1 MAKKSYAKRAGKR
14 SAKRS
19 MKRTT
24 RRRSTKRSAKHS
36 MRGGADSV
44 SAPTTTGNFSLPQGL
59 AYPGNSPMGQ
69 AMQAMKGGMSK
80 DAYGVY
86 GSPFFGMPRPASAA
100 QQGGSA
106 PYPGSVGER
115 MLSAGMEDAAGTGRI
130 DGALQQVAGLR
141 DPNQVGGRKGKK
153 SRKAK
158 KSKKSRKATRKSKK
172 SRKAS
177 RKAERKG
184 RKASRK
190 AHRRGRKSGRK
201 AQRGG
206 VMDYAESMSGG
217 ILPSSLLGK
226 AGLHPSWTDAA
237 AGRMV

>member
-1 MAKKSYAKRAGKR
+1 MAKKSYAKRGR
-14 SAKRS
+14 SRRS

-24 RRRSTKRSAKHS
+24 HRKRTTKR

-59 AYPGNSPMGQ
+59 AYFPGSPMG
-69 AMQAMKGGMSK
+69 QAMKGGMSK
-80 DAYGVY
+80 DATGQY
-86 GSPFFGMPRPASAA
+86 GSPFFGMPGPASAA

-115 MLSAGMEDAAGTGRI
+115 MLSAGMESAAGSGRI
-130 DGALQQVAGLR
+130 DAALQEVAGLR

-158 KSKKSRKATRKSKK
+158 KSKKSRKTRKTK
-172 SRKAS
+172 
-177 RKAERKG
+177 KG

-190 AHRRGRKSGRK
+190 AGRKGRKAHRRGRK

-206 VMDYAESMSGG
+206 EMDYAESLSGG
-217 ILPSSLLGK
+217 ILPSSLLQK

>member
-1 MAKKSYAKRAGKR
+1 
-14 SAKRS
+14 
-19 MKRTT
+19 
-24 RRRSTKRSAKHS
+24 
-36 MRGGADSV
+36 
-44 SAPTTTGNFSLPQGL
+44 
-59 AYPGNSPMGQ
+59 MGQ
-69 AMQAMKGGMSK
+69 ATQAMKGGMSK

-158 KSKKSRKATRKSKK
+158 KSKKSRKTRKTKK

-177 RKAERKG
+177 RKAGRKG

-190 AHRRGRKSGRK
+190 AHRKGRKSGRK

-206 VMDYAESMSGG
+206 EMDYSESMSGG
-217 ILPSSLLGK
+217 ILPSSLLQK

>member
-24 RRRSTKRSAKHS
+24 RRRSTKR

-44 SAPTTTGNFSLPQGL
+44 SAPTTLGGMSIPQGL
-59 AYPGNSPMGQ
+59 AYFPGSPMGQ

-80 DAYGVY
+80 DATGVY
-86 GSPFFGMPRPASAA
+86 GSPFFGMPGGASAA

-115 MLSAGMEDAAGTGRI
+115 MLSAGMESAAGSGRI
-130 DGALQQVAGLR
+130 DAALQEVAGLR

-158 KSKKSRKATRKSKK
+158 KSKKSRKTRKTKK
-172 SRKAS
+172 SRKAG
-177 RKAERKG
+177 RKG

-190 AHRRGRKSGRK
+190 AHRKGRKSGRK

-206 VMDYAESMSGG
+206 EMAYDESMSGG
-217 ILPSSLLGK
+217 ILPSSLIQK

>member
-1 MAKKSYAKRAGKR
+1 MAKKSYAKRGR
-14 SAKRS
+14 SRRS

-24 RRRSTKRSAKHS
+24 RKRTAKRSTKRSAKRS

-44 SAPTTTGNFSLPQGL
+44 SAPTTTGNFSLPQGI
-59 AYPGNSPMGQ
+59 AYPGNSPMG
-69 AMQAMKGGMSK
+69 QAMKGGMSK

-86 GSPFFGMPRPASAA
+86 GSPFFGMPAPASAA

-115 MLSAGMEDAAGTGRI
+115 MLSAGMESAAGSGRI
-130 DGALQQVAGLR
+130 DAALQEVAGLR
-141 DPNQVGGRKGKK
+141 DPNQVGGRKRKT
-153 SRKAK
+153 RKAK

-177 RKAERKG
+177 RKAGRKG

-190 AHRRGRKSGRK
+190 AHRKGRKGRK

-206 VMDYAESMSGG
+206 EMDYAASMSGG
-217 ILPSSLLGK
+217 ILPSDLLQK